1 MPRPHKFGGRPKSGG
16 ARHGSPRDERR
27 PVGPPSHA
35 RKLPPR
41 GPFTRPAPRDD
52 APRARDDRDGAPA
65 GKADRDRYVARDV
78 RIVFE
83 DADFLVVD
91 KPSGM
96 LSASLP
102 GQRVKDPTLFDL
114 VKRYV
119 SARSKIKKRT
129 WIIHRLDKETSGL
142 IIFAKSE
149 RAFGWLKEEL
159 RAKRLNRSYVAIV
172 EGEFETASVSS
183 RQMPMGT
190 VQSYLYEDGQ
200 GQMRSTQ
207 QPTKLGKG
215 RSDDDDT
222 DQDAKLA
229 VTHYRVMESAYG
241 KALVNV
247 RLETGRKN
255 QIRVHMQEIKH
266 PIVGDRRY
274 GAATDPIGRVC
285 LHASELGFTHPG
297 DGKERRFFSA
307 APVAFLKLIGK
318 KGEETQGQ
326 PSESGEEDIAT
337 SNSPSRAAAE
347 PLPTATSLAPKTS
360 AATSSTATPPASPS
374 KMSDY
379 LEPVVEKKKPASNK
393 ADASTTSS
401 SWEHVADWYDDLL
414 EERGSDH
421 HEYVILP
428 NTLRLL
434 APREGEK
441 VLDVACGQGILCR
454 KLAGLGVPTI
464 GVDAAPSLIAA
475 AQRLAEK
482 QTSSASMQFHV
493 GDARSLE
500 GLGLKNLDGATCI
513 MALMNINPLEPVMS
527 GIASSLRAGGRVV
540 VVVLHPAFRA
550 PGQTSWGF
558 EESSAGNALKDKKR
572 DGHDDS
578 KRKSAGKFRQYRR
591 VDGYLSPGVRDI
603 VMNPGATAKG
613 KDPIVTQTF
622 HRPIQAYVNAFAKAG
637 LLVSALEEWPSARS
651 SEPGP
656 KAAEENRIR
665 REIPMFLAIRGVRQA

>member
-1 MPRPHKFGGRPKSGG
+1 MPRPQKFGGRPKSGG
-16 ARHGSPRDERR
+16 PRDGSPRDERR
-27 PVGPPSHA
+27 PSGPPSHT

-52 APRARDDRDGAPA
+52 APRDDRNAAPA
-65 GKADRDRYVARDV
+65 GRNDRDRYVARDV

-102 GQRVKDPTLFDL
+102 GQKVKDPTLFDL

-119 SARSKIKKRT
+119 SAKSKTKKRT

-172 EGEFETASVSS
+172 EGEFETAGVSS

-200 GQMRSTQ
+200 GLMRSTQ

-326 PSESGEEDIAT
+326 PSESDESASIPASSSSHAT
-337 SNSPSRAAAE
+337 VASPSPVSSQASTPNAPTSPTPAA
-347 PLPTATSLAPKTS
+347 
-360 AATSSTATPPASPS
+360 PAVPS

-379 LEPVVEKKKPASNK
+379 LEPVAEKTKTAPSKV
-393 ADASTTSS
+393 DASVTGS
-401 SWEHVADWYDDLL
+401 SWEHVAEWYDDLL

-421 HEYVILP
+421 HENVILP

-454 KLAGLGVPTI
+454 KLATMGVPSI

-475 AQRLAEK
+475 AQRLADK
-482 QTSSASMQFHV
+482 QPTAAAMQFHV

-500 GLGLKNLDGATCI
+500 GLGFKNLDGATCI
-513 MALMNINPLEPVMS
+513 MALMNINPLEPVLS
-527 GIASSLRAGGRVV
+527 GIASSLRVGGRVV

-550 PGQTSWGF
+550 PRQTSWGF
-558 EESSAGNALKDKKR
+558 DESTANHKFKGKDR
-572 DGHDDS
+572 DDRHHP
-578 KRKSAGKFRQYRR
+578 KHQPHTTFRQYRR
-591 VDGYLSPGVRDI
+591 VDGYLSPGVQDI
-603 VMNPGATAKG
+603 VMNPGATSKG
-613 KDPIVTQTF
+613 KSAVVTQTF

-665 REIPMFLAIRGVRQA
+665 REIPMFLAIRGAKQA

>member
-1 MPRPHKFGGRPKSGG
+1 MGRS
-16 ARHGSPRDERR
+16 
-27 PVGPPSHA
+27 
-35 RKLPPR
+35 
-41 GPFTRPAPRDD
+41 
-52 APRARDDRDGAPA
+52 
-65 GKADRDRYVARDV
+65 DRDRYVARDV

-102 GQRVKDPTLFDL
+102 GQKVKDPTLFDL

-159 RAKRLNRSYVAIV
+159 REKRLNRSYVAIV
-172 EGEFETASVSS
+172 EGEFEAVGVSS
-183 RQMPMGT
+183 RQMAMGT
-190 VQSYLYEDGQ
+190 VQSYLYEDAQ
-200 GQMRSTQ
+200 GLMRSTQ

-215 RSDDDDT
+215 RSDDDDK

-297 DGKERRFFSA
+297 DGKERRFFSP
-307 APVAFLKLIGK
+307 APVALLKLVGK
-318 KGEETQGQ
+318 KGDDAKGVPNEEGF
-326 PSESGEEDIAT
+326 EAI
-337 SNSPSRAAAE
+337 SPTANALHSASAPVDAKKVDAPTASTPRVSAAA
-347 PLPTATSLAPKTS
+347 P
-360 AATSSTATPPASPS
+360 PPAPS
-374 KMSDY
+374 IMGDY
-379 LEPVVEKKKPASNK
+379 LEPVAEKKKAASTK
-393 ADASTTSS
+393 VASTSADANATNS
-401 SWEHVADWYDDLL
+401 SWEHVAEWYDDLL

-421 HEYVILP
+421 HENVILP

-434 APREGEK
+434 APRERETI
-441 VLDVACGQGILCR
+441 LDVACGQGILCR
-454 KLAGLGVPTI
+454 KLASMGVPSI

-482 QTSSASMQFHV
+482 QSAGASMQYHV

-500 GLGLKNLDGATCI
+500 SLGLRDVDGATCI
-513 MALMNINPLEPVMS
+513 MALMNINPLEPVLT
-527 GIASSLRAGGRVV
+527 GIASSLRIGGRVV

-550 PGQTSWGF
+550 PKQTSWGF
-558 EESSAGNALKDKKR
+558 DESTTAHKFKGKDRDERRNAK
-572 DGHDDS
+572 HQS
-578 KRKSAGKFRQYRR
+578 SSTFRQYRR
-591 VDGYLSPGVRDI
+591 VDGYLSPGVQDI
-603 VMNPGATAKG
+603 VMNPGATSKG
-613 KDPIVTQTF
+613 KSAVVTQTF

-665 REIPMFLAIRGVRQA
+665 REIPMFLAIRGVKTQP

>member
-1 MPRPHKFGGRPKSGG
+1 M
-16 ARHGSPRDERR
+16 A
-27 PVGPPSHA
+27 
-35 RKLPPR
+35 PR
-41 GPFTRPAPRDD
+41 GPFTRPAPRSD
-52 APRARDDRDGAPA
+52 APQRREDSGPSTSDHQDRE
-65 GKADRDRYVARDV
+65 RFIARDV
-78 RIVFE
+78 RLVFE
-83 DADFLVVD
+83 DSDFLVVD

-102 GQRVKDPTLFDL
+102 GQKVKDPTLFDI

-119 SARSKIKKRT
+119 SARSKVKRRT

-149 RAFGWLKEEL
+149 RAYGWLKEEL

-172 EGEFETASVSS
+172 EGEFESTGVSS
-183 RQMPMGT
+183 RQAPMGT
-190 VQSYLYEDGQ
+190 IQSYLYEDAQ
-200 GQMRSTQ
+200 GLMRSTQ

-229 VTHYRVMESAYG
+229 VTHYRVVESAYG
-241 KALVNV
+241 KAHVNV

-297 DGKERRFFSA
+297 DGKERRFFSP
-307 APVAFLKLIGK
+307 APVSLLKLIGK
-318 KGEETQGQ
+318 KGEDTKGQ
-326 PSESGEEDIAT
+326 PHDDAEVNDVDRAT
-337 SNSPSRAAAE
+337 ASIDGKTVKLDPADPVSS
-347 PLPTATSLAPKTS
+347 PTATSTTQPSK
-360 AATSSTATPPASPS
+360 PS
-374 KMSDY
+374 KMSEY
-379 LEPVVEKKKPASNK
+379 LEPVASKHAPK
-393 ADASTTSS
+393 AADTSATSS

-421 HEYVILP
+421 HENVILP

-454 KLAGLGVPTI
+454 KLASLGVQSI
-464 GVDAAPSLIAA
+464 GVDAAPTLIAA
-475 AQRLAEK
+475 AQRLATK
-482 QTSSASMQFHV
+482 QAGSAEMRFRV
-493 GDARSLE
+493 GDARALESLE
-500 GLGLKNLDGATCI
+500 LKNLDAATCI

-527 GIASSLRAGGRVV
+527 GISSSLRSGGRVV
-540 VVVLHPAFRA
+540 VVVLHPAFRS
-550 PGQTSWGF
+550 PRQTSWGF
-558 EESSAGNALKDKKR
+558 DEPTLGAHFVKGKGRDKR
-572 DGHDDS
+572 EDRPAH
-578 KRKSAGKFRQYRR
+578 AVPNKFRQYRR
-591 VDGYLSPGVRDI
+591 VDGYLSPGVQDI
-603 VMNPGATAKG
+603 VMNPGARAKG
-613 KDPIVTQTF
+613 KDPIVTHTF
-622 HRPIQAYVNAFAKAG
+622 HRPIQAYVSACAKAG
-637 LLVSALEEWPSARS
+637 LLVSALEEWPSVRT

-665 REIPMFLAIRGVRQA
+665 REIPMFLAIRAVKQG